1 MARLHM
7 LLFLLLAQL
16 LPAWAHPAHVHP
28 TRVREFDFLLTWA
41 KHAPDGFSRN
51 MFLINGQSPGPTIEV
66 DQDDWV
72 VVRVKNESP
81 YNTTVH
87 FHGIEM
93 LGTPWSD
100 GVPGLSQ
107 RAIPPGGHFVHEFA
121 ASQYGSYWYH
131 SHFHAQIE
139 DGLYGPIIIHPRPQG
154 QKPFHLISSDPAA
167 IAAMI
172 KAERNV
178 KPLAIADLNHFTSEE
193 KWNIALASGVEDSC
207 YDSILFNGKG
217 RVQCLLS
224 AEVTANLSDDQKAFL
239 ASGNETTMTDK
250 SCLPPKVLAALGSQ
264 GQSNLSA
271 IPAGAFTGCKETNGA
286 IEVIRTQYS
295 PLITQ
300 KWLALNII
308 GSLNFITAMVSIDEH
323 DMWVY
328 AMDGSYIHPQKVQA
342 LTLTNGDRY
351 SIMVRIKNDGKFNIR
366 CNAVSIPQVLVGH
379 AVLEVQGCGESN
391 AGESRP
397 YISITGVPLSKNV
410 RLFNQ
415 NTAAPFPPEPISQTA
430 DALYKLNMKLDG
442 ASYLWALNSTRLMP
456 ATLDSSDKAPILFQQ
471 PEITHDNVTISTRN
485 GTWIDLVFFA
495 STTPMPPHPI
505 HKHSNKMFQIGAGDG
520 DFPWSSV
527 EEAMKEKP
535 ELFNLV
541 NPPRRDSFASRP
553 AINSKTWMAVRY
565 QVVNP
570 GAWLLH
576 CHISNHLLGGMS
588 VIIQDGVDKWPT
600 VPERYLDW
608 RF

>member
-1 MARLHM
+1 M
-7 LLFLLLAQL
+7 LLLLLLARL
-16 LPAWAHPAHVHP
+16 FAVWSLPAYAAPQK
-28 TRVREFDFLLTWA
+28 RVREFNLVLTWA
-41 KHAPDGFSRN
+41 QHSPDGFSRN
-51 MFLINGQSPGPTIEV
+51 MFLVNGQSPGPTIEV
-66 DQDDWV
+66 DQNDWV
-72 VVRVKNESP
+72 VVNVKNKSP

-107 RAIPPGGHFVHEFA
+107 RAIPPGGHFVHEFS

-131 SHFHAQIE
+131 SHFHGQIE
-139 DGLYGPIIIHPRPQG
+139 DGLYGPLIIHPSPES
-154 QKPFHLISSDPAA
+154 QKPFHLISSDPAD
-167 IAAMI
+167 IAAME

-178 KPLAIADLNHFTSEE
+178 KPIAIADLNHFTSEE

-217 RVQCLLS
+217 SVQCLPA
-224 AEVTANLSDDQKAFL
+224 AEVAANLSDDQKAYL
-239 ASGNETTMTDK
+239 ALGNATSMTDK
-250 SCLPPKVLAALGSQ
+250 SCLPPKALAALGDS
-264 GQSNLSA
+264 SKANLSA
-271 IPAGAFTGCKETNGA
+271 IPAGAFTGCKETNGS
-286 IEVIRTQYS
+286 IEVLKAQYS
-295 PLITQ
+295 ESNTQ
-300 KWLALNII
+300 NWLALTII

-323 DMWVY
+323 DMFVY
-328 AMDGSYIHPQKVQA
+328 AMDGSYITPQKVQA
-342 LTLTNGDRY
+342 LVLTNGDRY
-351 SIMVRIKNDGKFNIR
+351 GLMVRVKKAGKFSIR
-366 CNAVSIPQVLVGH
+366 ANAVSAPQVLTGH
-379 AVLEVQGCGESN
+379 AILEVQGREKCSDRESQ
-391 AGESRP
+391 P
-397 YISITGVPLSKNV
+397 YISIAGVPLSQNV
-410 RLFNQ
+410 TVFNQ
-415 NTAAPFPPEPISQTA
+415 DTAAPFPPEPIAQKA
-430 DALYKLNMKLDG
+430 DALYKLNMRLDG

-456 ATLDSSDKAPILFQQ
+456 ATLDAEETPILFEK
-471 PEITHDNVTISTRN
+471 PEVVHDNTTISTRN

-495 STTPMPPHPI
+495 STKPMPPHPI
-505 HKHSNKMFQIGAGDG
+505 HKHNNKMFQIGGGDG

-527 EEAMKEKP
+527 EEAINEKP

-553 AINSKTWMAVRY
+553 AVNSTSWIAVRY

-588 VIIQDGVDKWPT
+588 IIIQDSVDKWPT

-608 RF
+608 GF